1 MPDEKIGQ
9 SRQAIAERDLGE
21 TEQLVDETVEESFP
35 ASDPPAWTTS
45 GGRSVAAQHSSET
58 LHEALKPLD
67 QGLDMRTETSAQ
79 HIADAATSVARN
91 LYRRGEAYVPESWR
105 KGAAAMRSD
114 GYHLEAVQ
122 HRIVEHPF
130 AAIAV
135 AGAVGYALGWLL
147 ARRSGAATK
156 HQWRPVYNA
165 RPGLARTRH
174 WTPNKPRPDRKDRYS
189 GSAEDASRTNNSF

>member
-9 SRQAIAERDLGE
+9 SRQAILERNLGE
-21 TEQLVDETVEESFP
+21 AEQLVDETVEESFP

-45 GGRSVAAQHSSET
+45 GAQSVAAQHSSET

-79 HIADAATSVARN
+79 HIAGAATSVARN

-147 ARRSGAATK
+147 AKRSGTATK

-165 RPGLARTRH
+165 RPGLAGTRH
-174 WTPNKPRPDRKDRYS
+174 WTPNKPRPDRKNRYS
-189 GSAEDASRTNNSF
+189 GSAEVASRTNNSF